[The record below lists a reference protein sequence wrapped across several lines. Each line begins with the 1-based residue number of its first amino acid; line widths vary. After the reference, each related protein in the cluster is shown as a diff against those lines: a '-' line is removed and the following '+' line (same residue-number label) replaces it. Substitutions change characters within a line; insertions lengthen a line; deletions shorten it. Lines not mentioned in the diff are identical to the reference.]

1 MTYIEEYYQFL
12 LKNPDR
18 ACYKILTTYK
28 KLVQDIY
35 NPKQVSFFNEIT
47 EEQEIHTYI
56 FDETRGNRPIN
67 FIEKFCKHSKGKWAG
82 KPVILDLWEKAFIQ
96 ALYGFIDK
104 ETKLRKYKK
113 GILDVGRKNGKST
126 IDGGLGNY
134 MLTSDGEGGAEV
146 YSVATKKDQA
156 KVVWK
161 KQKE

>member
-12 LKNPDR
+12 LKNPDK
-18 ACYKILTTYK
+18 ACYKVLTTYK
-28 KLVQDIY
+28 KLVKDLY

-47 EEQEIHTYI
+47 EKEESHIYI
-56 FDETRGNRPIN
+56 FDEQKGNRPIK

-82 KPVILDLWEKAFIQ
+82 KPVILELWQKAFIQ
-96 ALYGFIDK
+96 ALYGFVDK
-104 ETKLRKYKK
+104 ETGLRKYKK

-146 YSVATKKDQA
+146 YSVATKK
-156 KVVWK
+156 
-161 KQKE
+161 ESSESCLGRS